1 MSTLKEFKEK
11 ALSQE
16 NPFLLNDGHGKIL
29 CVKVPIGQA
38 EYIYTMREYLDGKG
52 IVTDIYEKMEMTAIV
67 KTGKIYMINPYN
79 IISRCDEEYP
89 ENVYYIRDTYLE
101 DLNLQIKKNVFD
113 SLYDEME
120 IVPLTESEELN
131 CLNIARENLIYDKN
145 IDEYILNRQISNIEK
160 ITAQNF
166 ADYLCGIIDLE
177 EEMRKRFNNK
187 KEMWVKLK
195 SSMERIKELVFKM
208 PETVLEEYEQRI
220 VDGLHSVDAKTVQV
234 EFLYNGKSAIGK
246 VEKNVILRI
255 LVTNDYFSNYNFTT
269 TKSGEKIIRELGAGK
284 WRSDSREV
292 LTCKH
297 INKIT
302 YGKKV
307 LYEKN
312 ETL

>member
-16 NPFLLNDGHGKIL
+16 NSFLLNDRHGKIL

-38 EYIYTMREYLDGKG
+38 EYIYTMREWLNMKD
-52 IVTDIYEKMEMTAIV
+52 IVTDISDKLEMTAIL
-67 KTGKIYMINPYN
+67 KNGNIYMFKPYN
-79 IISRCDEEYP
+79 VMDRYDEEYP
-89 ENVYYIRDTYLE
+89 ENVYHIRDTYLE
-101 DLNLQIKKNVFD
+101 NVNLQIKKNVFD
-113 SLYDEME
+113 SLYDELE

-131 CLNIARENLIYDKN
+131 CLNIARESLIYDKN
-145 IDEYILNRQISNIEK
+145 IDEYILNRQMGNIEK
-160 ITAQNF
+160 INAQKF
-166 ADYLCGIIDLE
+166 ADYLCGIINLE
-177 EEMRKRFNNK
+177 EEMRKDFNSK

-246 VEKNVILRI
+246 VEKDVILRI
-255 LVTNDYFSNYNFTT
+255 LATNDYFSDYSFTT
-269 TKSGEKIIRELGAGK
+269 MKSGEKIIKELGAGTC
-284 WRSDSREV
+284 RINNPI
-292 LTCKH
+292 TCKH